1 MNYMNI
7 TSPEPGDKLQVGFKS
22 FMRTDIKKGKPQKKT
37 LRGEGG
43 KGLAIKRT
51 FFYFVPIEK

>member
-1 MNYMNI
+1 MNI

-22 FMRTDIKKGKPQKKT
+22 FMRTDIKKAAKKNFK
-37 LRGEGG
+37 GGGG
-43 KGLAIKRT
+43 KGRAVKRT